1 MKNCFELPRLF
12 ILQIFMIKSKETHHK
27 RKFNIFSNIGIGE
40 EKNYFIENLAM
51 LVNSGIGIT
60 EALGIVGN
68 GLRSKK
74 MKNVILDVKDEVEQ
88 GASLWQ
94 ALNGTKFFSASIISL
109 IKIGEQSGQ
118 LGRNLSA
125 IAVQQQKNRIALSR
139 IQSTMIYPILVLFL
153 TLVVVIGIFWF
164 ILPKLIPVFTQ
175 LHIELPLITKIFIGF
190 SAFLVNYGLIFVPAL
205 LIFLIL
211 AGYFIFSFPKTK
223 FIGQAFLLSIP
234 GVRKLMKEVE
244 ISRFGYVLS
253 SLLSAGIPLNDS
265 LSALYDS
272 TRLEAYKKLYWSL
285 KKNIEEG
292 YSFRKSFVL
301 FPNTRKLIPGTIE
314 QMIIIGEQSGN
325 LSIALK
331 NIGETFENKSDT
343 TIKNLTVAL
352 EPFLLIF
359 VWFGVMAVA
368 LSVILPIYSLIGGMN
383 NEISPL

>member
-1 MKNCFELPRLF
+1 MTE
-12 ILQIFMIKSKETHHK
+12 SKKTHK
-27 RKFNIFSNIGIGE
+27 KGKFNIFSNIGIGE

-68 GLRSKK
+68 GLRSRK
-74 MKNVILDVKDEVEQ
+74 MKNVIWDAKNEVEQ

-94 ALNGTKFFSASIISL
+94 ALNNTKFFSASIVSL

-118 LGRNLSA
+118 LGQNLSA
-125 IAVQQQKNRIALSR
+125 IALQQQKDRIALSR
-139 IQSTMIYPILVLFL
+139 IQSTMAYPVLILFL
-153 TLVVVIGIFWF
+153 TLVVAIGIFWF
-164 ILPKLIPVFTQ
+164 ILPKLVPIFTQ
-175 LHIELPLITKIFIGF
+175 LHVELPLITRIFIAF
-190 SAFLVNYGLIFVPAL
+190 SAFLVKYGLIFIPAL
-205 LIFLIL
+205 LVFLIL
-211 AGYFIFSFPKTK
+211 VIYFIFSYHKTK
-223 FIGQAFLLSIP
+223 FIGQAFLFFIP
-234 GVRKLMKEVE
+234 GVKKLMKEVE

-253 SLLSAGIPLNDS
+253 GLLSAGIPLNDS

-272 TRLEAYKKLYWSL
+272 TRLEAYKKLYQNL

-292 YSFRKSFVL
+292 YSFRKSLML
-301 FPNTRKLIPGTIE
+301 FPGVRKLIPSTTE

-325 LSIALK
+325 LSKALR
-331 NIGETFENKSDT
+331 NVGEAFENKSDT

-352 EPFLLIF
+352 EPILLIF

-383 NEISPL
+383 KEILPL